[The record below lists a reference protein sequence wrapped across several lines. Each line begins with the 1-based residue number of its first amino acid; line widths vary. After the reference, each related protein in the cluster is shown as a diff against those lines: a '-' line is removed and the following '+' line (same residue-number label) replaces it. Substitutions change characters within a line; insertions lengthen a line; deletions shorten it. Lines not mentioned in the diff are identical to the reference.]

1 MDLTQKKEN
10 GNVIVFDWGGSNINI
25 SVLTL
30 EEGLYDVISMN
41 GISHLGGEDFDNRL
55 VDYCINKFKSETS
68 KDINIIENP
77 KAFQRIKLACEKA
90 KIILSTS
97 TKANVDIDNIIG
109 EEDLN
114 VVITRDKF
122 EELCIDLFRKC
133 LPLLENSLKEA
144 KLNKKEIDEIILV
157 GGSTRIPKIQ
167 DLIQEFFEGKELNK
181 SINQHEAVAC
191 GAAIEAAVMTNVK
204 HENIEKI
211 ILMDVTPFS
220 LGIEGT
226 GGTMN
231 IIFPRN
237 FTISSKKTQIFT
249 TEQDDQ
255 VYFTVKIF
263 NF

>member
-1 MDLTQKKEN
+1 
-10 GNVIVFDWGGSNINI
+10 
-25 SVLTL
+25 
-30 EEGLYDVISMN
+30 
-41 GISHLGGEDFDNRL
+41 
-55 VDYCINKFKSETS
+55 
-68 KDINIIENP
+68 
-77 KAFQRIKLACEKA
+77 
-90 KIILSTS
+90 
-97 TKANVDIDNIIG
+97 
-109 EEDLN
+109 
-114 VVITRDKF
+114 
-122 EELCIDLFRKC
+122 
-133 LPLLENSLKEA
+133 
-144 KLNKKEIDEIILV
+144 
-157 GGSTRIPKIQ
+157 
-167 DLIQEFFEGKELNK
+167 
-181 SINQHEAVAC
+181 
-191 GAAIEAAVMTNVK
+191 MTNVK